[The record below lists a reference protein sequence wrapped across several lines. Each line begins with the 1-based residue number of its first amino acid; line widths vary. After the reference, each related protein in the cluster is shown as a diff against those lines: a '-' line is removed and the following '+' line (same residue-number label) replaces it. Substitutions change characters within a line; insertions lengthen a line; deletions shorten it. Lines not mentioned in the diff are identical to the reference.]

1 MGRRKAKKK
10 KVKTMITA
18 ERLVDK
24 PVNQD
29 YYLDLHKSLIQQVK
43 DAGFTD
49 EELIKEINKIR
60 KDVRRDRSK
69 RKG

>member
-18 ERLVDK
+18 ERLLDK

-49 EELIKEINKIR
+49 EELITEINKIR

>member
-29 YYLDLHKSLIQQVK
+29 YYLDLHKSLIQQIK

-49 EELIKEINKIR
+49 EELTKEINKIR

>member
-18 ERLVDK
+18 ERLLDK